1 MQQRTVMCHK
11 IHRNSIGKKR
21 NYTLSATDLVGQS
34 SRFLVKSNLWSNHI
48 IYKIIS
54 FSSIR
59 CFQFKQDTLKETYCS
74 TKNKTISILLELLPF
89 TFIKVKH
96 FPFRIY
102 HTRCSQTINSLSA
115 NSDANHD
122 CGGGNDQIVSKNAT
136 YIHNNLLPQN

>member
-11 IHRNSIGKKR
+11 IHWNSTRQKGSA
-21 NYTLSATDLVGQS
+21 LSATDLVGQS

-48 IYKIIS
+48 IYKIII

-59 CFQFKQDTLKETYCS
+59 CFQFKQDTVKGIYCS
-74 TKNKTISILLELLPF
+74 TKNKTISILPELLPL

-96 FPFRIY
+96 FPFRIN
-102 HTRCSQTINSLSA
+102 HTRGSQTINSLRE

-122 CGGGNDQIVSKNAT
+122 RGGGNDQIVSKNVT
-136 YIHNNLLPQN
+136 YILIYHRKIK